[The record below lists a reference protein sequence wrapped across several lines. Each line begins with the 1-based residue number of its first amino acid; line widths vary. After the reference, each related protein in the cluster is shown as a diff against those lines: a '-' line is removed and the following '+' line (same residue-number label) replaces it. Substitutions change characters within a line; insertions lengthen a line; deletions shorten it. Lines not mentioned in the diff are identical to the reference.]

1 LSLCYWRFSAP
12 TISLFKQTLRRKF
25 MKDKLKR
32 FHHLGSQGFTLIE
45 LMVVMVIIG
54 LLAATVVPK
63 FFGQVDKA
71 MQQDA
76 QAQIELLGQ
85 ALDLYRLEKHKYPTS
100 DEGLEAIKSY
110 LKKNV
115 PKDPW
120 GNAYIYESPGKEGR
134 GYDLIS
140 LGGDNAEGGE
150 GTDMDI
156 VSWKNFE

>member
-1 LSLCYWRFSAP
+1 
-12 TISLFKQTLRRKF
+12 
-25 MKDKLKR
+25 MKVNLKKI
-32 FHHLGSQGFTLIE
+32 HHLGSQGFTLIE

-100 DEGLEAIKSY
+100 DEGLEALKSY

-120 GNAYIYESPGKEGR
+120 GNDYIYESPGKEGR

-140 LGGDNAEGGE
+140 LGADNAEGGE
-150 GTDMDI
+150 GTDIDI

>member
-1 LSLCYWRFSAP
+1 
-12 TISLFKQTLRRKF
+12 
-25 MKDKLKR
+25 MKKYFNR
-32 FHHLGSQGFTLIE
+32 TRNLGSKGFTLIE

-100 DEGLEAIKSY
+100 DEGLDAIKSY
-110 LKKNV
+110 LKKSI

-120 GNAYIYESPGKEGR
+120 GNDFIYESPGKEGR

-140 LGGDNAEGGE
+140 YGADNAEGGE
-150 GTDMDI
+150 GTDLDI

>member
-1 LSLCYWRFSAP
+1 
-12 TISLFKQTLRRKF
+12 
-25 MKDKLKR
+25 MKKYLNKTRNLDSK
-32 FHHLGSQGFTLIE
+32 GFTLIE

-100 DEGLEAIKSY
+100 DEGLDAIKSY
-110 LKKNV
+110 LKKSI

-120 GNAYIYESPGKEGR
+120 GNDFIYESPGKEGR

-140 LGGDNAEGGE
+140 YGADNAEGGE
-150 GTDMDI
+150 GTDLDI

>member
-1 LSLCYWRFSAP
+1 
-12 TISLFKQTLRRKF
+12 
-25 MKDKLKR
+25 MKKYLNSTQN
-32 FHHLGSQGFTLIE
+32 LGVKGFTLIE

-100 DEGLEAIKSY
+100 DEGLDAIKSY
-110 LKKNV
+110 LKKSI

-120 GNAYIYESPGKEGR
+120 GNDFIYESPGKEGR

-140 LGGDNAEGGE
+140 YGADNAEGGE
-150 GTDMDI
+150 GTDLDI

>member
-1 LSLCYWRFSAP
+1 
-12 TISLFKQTLRRKF
+12 
-25 MKDKLKR
+25 MKNNLKR
-32 FHHLGSQGFTLIE
+32 FHHLGSKGFTLIE

-54 LLAATVVPK
+54 LLAATVMPK

-120 GNAYIYESPGKEGR
+120 GNVYIYESPGKEGR

-150 GTDMDI
+150 GTDIDI

>member
-1 LSLCYWRFSAP
+1 MKVN
-12 TISLFKQTLRRKF
+12 FKKN
-25 MKDKLKR
+25 
-32 FHHLGSQGFTLIE
+32 HHLGSQGFTLIE

-100 DEGLEAIKSY
+100 DEGLEALKSY

-120 GNAYIYESPGKEGR
+120 GNDYIYESPGKEGR

-140 LGGDNAEGGE
+140 LGADNAEGGE
-150 GTDMDI
+150 GTDIDI

>member
-1 LSLCYWRFSAP
+1 MKGQIQSLKLR
-12 TISLFKQTLRRKF
+12 SLN
-25 MKDKLKR
+25 
-32 FHHLGSQGFTLIE
+32 SQGFTLIE

-63 FFGQVDKA
+63 FFGHVDKA
-71 MQQDA
+71 RKQDA

-85 ALDLYRLEKHKYPTS
+85 ALDLYRLEKHKYPTT
-100 DEGLEAIKSY
+100 DEGLDAIKSY
-110 LKKNV
+110 LKKDV

-120 GNAYIYESPGKEGR
+120 GNDFIYQSPGGEGR

-140 LGGDNAEGGE
+140 YGADKTEGGE
-150 GTDMDI
+150 ENDQDI

>member
-1 LSLCYWRFSAP
+1 MKVNL
-12 TISLFKQTLRRKF
+12 KKF
-25 MKDKLKR
+25 
-32 FHHLGSQGFTLIE
+32 HYLGSQGFTLIE

-100 DEGLEAIKSY
+100 DEGLEALKSY

-120 GNAYIYESPGKEGR
+120 GNDYIYESPGKEGR

-140 LGGDNAEGGE
+140 LGADNAEGGE

>member
-1 LSLCYWRFSAP
+1 MKYE
-12 TISLFKQTLRRKF
+12 FKKPKNFGTE
-25 MKDKLKR
+25 
-32 FHHLGSQGFTLIE
+32 GFTLIE

-85 ALDLYRLEKHKYPTS
+85 ALDLYRLETHKYPTS
-100 DEGLEAIKSY
+100 DVGLNAIKPY
-110 LKKNV
+110 LKKNI

-120 GNAYIYESPGKEGR
+120 GNDYVYESPGKEGR
-134 GYDLIS
+134 GYDLYS
-140 LGGDNAEGGE
+140 FGADNAEGGE

>member
-1 LSLCYWRFSAP
+1 
-12 TISLFKQTLRRKF
+12 
-25 MKDKLKR
+25 MKVYLKKI
-32 FHHLGSQGFTLIE
+32 HHLGAQGFTLIE

-85 ALDLYRLEKHKYPTS
+85 ALDLYRLEKHKYPTT
-100 DEGLEAIKSY
+100 DEGLEALKSY

-120 GNAYIYESPGKEGR
+120 GNDYIYESPGKEGR

-140 LGGDNAEGGE
+140 LGADNAEGGE
-150 GTDMDI
+150 GTDIDI